1 MHIFEHTT
9 ILKNFSILTTG
20 GALSQVLGI
29 LVNILLARYLAPEQ
43 FGEYTLIL
51 TYITIFYTIASLGL
65 NQVII
70 RTIAR
75 NQDNSRT
82 VLQFSIRWRLI
93 GFFFSLLAVLIYF
106 LFKHDTLNFSYDVLL
121 GLLVGVF
128 ACSFWDAFQNVAF
141 GMQKVVSN
149 SVVNVFGNMVNLLLV
164 VMVPM
169 RFLNLKI
176 ALFIYVGVY
185 FLKTL
190 IYLLCLYYNKLL
202 TYNKDTSLRLGSS
215 TIITECMPFYILA
228 LFSLVRNQFPVV
240 FLKDACG
247 SVEVAYFN
255 TANKILQPLSMLGYT
270 LFRAVYPFMAK
281 AYYDDFSRFVDIVR
295 KMLVTIVVGGMVASL
310 VVSLFRNEIV
320 MFLYG
325 AQYADTGNV
334 MALQCWYLVLA
345 LMFALINTTMGAAD
359 HQKILAVTSMIFT
372 ISSIPILYYAS
383 FYGAAGLAIGF
394 LITSIL
400 NMTYTYYY
408 FSKIVKKKLS
418 VTFSFILFSL
428 FILSFLISIVIPFS
442 LNLYIRIF
450 ITLSILFFVVYYRK
464 VILNYLKL

>member
-1 MHIFEHTT
+1 MHFLEHTSV
-9 ILKNFSILTTG
+9 LKNFSILTTG
-20 GALSQVLGI
+20 GVLSQVLGI

-65 NQVII
+65 NQVVI

-82 VLQFSIRWRLI
+82 VLKFSVKWRLI
-93 GFFFSLLAVLIYF
+93 GFVFSLFAVIIYL
-106 LFKHDTLNFSYDVLL
+106 LFKHDTSSFSYDILF

-128 ACSFWDAFQNVAF
+128 ASSFWDAFQNVAF
-141 GMQKVVSN
+141 GMQRVVSN
-149 SVVNVFGNMVNLLLV
+149 SVVNVLGNVVNLLLV
-164 VMVPM
+164 VLIPTSY
-169 RFLNLKI
+169 LNLEI

-190 IYLLCLYYNKLL
+190 FYLVCLYYNKLL
-202 TYNKDTSLRLGSS
+202 TVNSDSSLNIGSDN
-215 TIITECMPFYILA
+215 ILTECMPFYMLA
-228 LFSLVRNQFPVV
+228 LFSLVRNQIPVV

-255 TANKILQPLSMLGYT
+255 TANKILQPLTMLGYT

-281 AYYDDFSRFVDIVR
+281 AYYEDFRRFVDIVR
-295 KMLVTIVVGGMVASL
+295 KMLVVIVVGGVVASL

-320 MFLYG
+320 LFLYG

-334 MALQCWYLVLA
+334 MALQYWYLVLA

-359 HQKILAVTSMIFT
+359 KQKVLAVTSIVFA

-383 FYGAAGLAIGF
+383 FYGAEGLAIGF
-394 LITSIL
+394 LITSFL

-408 FSKIVKKKLS
+408 FLKIVRNKIS
-418 VTFSFILFSL
+418 VTLSIILFSL
-428 FILSFLISIVIPFS
+428 ITLCFVGAMLIPEN

-450 ITLSILFFVVYYRK
+450 ITLLILFFVVYHRK
-464 VILNYLKL
+464 TILGYLKL